1 MIHYLRHHQINK
13 QKWDACVEAS
23 EEGVICVLSWYLD
36 IVSPNWHAL
45 VDEEAD
51 LYVTVMPLTG
61 TSKMGFA
68 RLGSPHFCQQL
79 GIISIKPN
87 TNISMAEQFLKETVK
102 RFRFVHNYKFITEN
116 THALAQL
123 SSGLQLSPRHTRYL
137 SLSRPYHDIYR
148 GYNRDRKMNL
158 KRAKRAGLTMAE
170 SDDIEPMLD
179 FFKAHVAHKVVGGVA
194 EPTYQ
199 MLRDLYS
206 KIKAYGLGKLFYT
219 SIDGKLNAGCLFTKY
234 KGKIS
239 YTFNAADT
247 IGRVSNGR
255 TLILDEIIRQHAESA
270 YAFDFESPAIEQI
283 DQFYA
288 SFGAKQVQ
296 YYALHHNALPLPIR
310 LIRDLRIQAYRTFS
324 LNKGIAEEE

>member
-1 MIHYLRHHQINK
+1 MIHYLHHHQIDK

-36 IVSPNWHAL
+36 IVSPGWHAL
-45 VDEEAD
+45 VDVRGEEYA
-51 LYVTVMPLTG
+51 LVMPLSST
-61 TSKMGFA
+61 TKMGFA

-79 GIISIKPN
+79 GIVSAKPN
-87 TNISMAEQFLKETVK
+87 LHTEVVEQLLKETTS

-116 THALAQL
+116 TATLAQL
-123 SSGLQLSPRHTRYL
+123 TEEFQLYPRNTRYL
-137 SLSRPYHDIYR
+137 SLSRSYPEIYQ

-158 KRAKRAGLTMAE
+158 KRAKRAGLTITE

-179 FFKAHVAHKVVGGVA
+179 FFKEHVAHKVVGGVA

-199 MLRDLYS
+199 MLRDLFS
-206 KIKAYGLGKLFYT
+206 KMKAHGLGRLFYT

-234 KGKIS
+234 NGKIS

-247 IGRVSNGR
+247 TGRISNGR
-255 TLILDEIIRQHAESA
+255 TLMLDEVIRQNAGSA
-270 YAFDFESPAIEQI
+270 CTFDFESPAIDQI

-296 YYALHHNALPLPIR
+296 YYALHHNHLPLPIR
-310 LIRDLRIQAYRTFS
+310 IIRNLRIQAYRA
-324 LNKGIAEEE
+324 LNLGKGVAEED